1 MKDGHFINIAGWMGN
16 RLELR
21 GNELI
26 CFALIYS
33 FSQDG
38 ESQFRGKLDFL
49 AGCMFATRKTALS
62 IIDKLLGLNH
72 ILKIEEMVNG
82 KKRCYYQTNII
93 YDKGEFSVIN
103 NEKKPLTAIGKE
115 SIPVTGVN
123 SIPETGVESIPET
136 GVESI
141 PVYNNNKDINNK
153 KSINKKVPNGTK
165 KENARFQKPTVQEVE
180 AYIKEKGYH
189 FDAEHFWN
197 YYESKGWKVG
207 NSPMKNWKAACA
219 TWESKRKSEN
229 PDKSEE
235 TTDLPAGLT
244 PEKWEQ
250 ARNWFKTRVPRIAGS
265 ITPNDHLSMMA
276 LARWKRDVYIEILI
290 KIEASDYTGSILEEF
305 ERISETE
312 EYSQRLWGN
321 E

>member
-62 IIDKLLGLNH
+62 IIDKLLGLNL

-141 PVYNNNKDINNK
+141 PVYNNNKDIDNK

-165 KENARFQKPTVQEVE
+165 KENAHFQKPTVQEVE

-189 FDAEHFWN
+189 FDAERFMSH
-197 YYESKGWKVG
+197 YESIGWMVG
-207 NSPMKNWKAACA
+207 THKMKDWKAACS
-219 TWESKRKSEN
+219 TWEKK
-229 PDKSEE
+229 
-235 TTDLPAGLT
+235 
-244 PEKWEQ
+244 Q
-250 ARNWFKTRVPRIAGS
+250 KTKLYYEPN
-265 ITPNDHLSMMA
+265 PNDSDEL
-276 LARWKRDVYIEILI
+276 KRFKAWMRENHAEIEFTEVPLTLDGYKRLQKDYGRDEVCNQLDYIDANIG
-290 KIEASDYTGSILEEF
+290 KFRQCDIEKSIIQYF
-305 ERISETE
+305 ERA
-312 EYSQRLWGN
+312 
-321 E
+321 

>member
-1 MKDGHFINIAGWMGN
+1 MAQIDYYTIFRWMREELHLENTELECYAVIYNLSRGDNWFNAGVKNIMDVLGKSEPCVINA
-16 RLELR
+16 LKSLTQK
-21 GNELI
+21 ELI
-26 CFALIYS
+26 VKVPVIVNNAKRHYY
-33 FSQDG
+33 
-38 ESQFRGKLDFL
+38 KAANTLDEDTL
-49 AGCMFATRKTALS
+49 NNLS
-62 IIDKLLGLNH
+62 NPTLN
-72 ILKIEEMVNG
+72 N
-82 KKRCYYQTNII
+82 
-93 YDKGEFSVIN
+93 
-103 NEKKPLTAIGKE
+103 LT
-115 SIPVTGVN
+115 P
-123 SIPETGVESIPET
+123 
-136 GVESI
+136 
-141 PVYNNNKDINNK
+141 
-153 KSINKKVPNGTK
+153 INKIKN
-165 KENARFQKPTVQEVE
+165 KENKEKRLSNDNQKKGGSSSRFVKPTIEQIE

-244 PEKWEQ
+244 PGKWEQ